1 MIKKKITLLC
11 IALAVLI
18 MSQTVAAHPSYW
30 GDYYDIPPF
39 LTPTQWANPS
49 KTIST
54 SALAIWMYNLM
65 GREISENLLEKD
77 FADIFSD
84 AFNIQRRIAPK
95 NDLTVAEAVAH
106 LSQYAGV
113 FISAPGFYNFR
124 SLDSIVITSGDVV
137 LANTRVNRLL
147 IAESVDVDSVVLKNV
162 RVNMLTVRGGNV
174 IIDGGRVNRIYNET
188 YREIIII
195 EAPQAKPSSEAGSF
209 QHSITTPV
217 STASPMPTPQPTPT
231 PSPTP
236 TSQPTPIPSPT
247 PTPQPTPIPSPT
259 PTPELTPTT
268 SPEPSLEPTPKP
280 PQALNLSTE
289 GTYTLVESIN
299 GDKMLSHNTLNH
311 LFYYSGST
319 LNFLQIGDSFD
330 VYSGAIV
337 KKHLQG
343 QMAYVFTNWSPSVQ
357 VVIDFNGAQSLQMV
371 FGTMDA
377 LVSSGSRVVV
387 SPDDRFTIY
396 DGVVLAAGVI
406 SRNIYVEYGEVNLV
420 SLIALSPQSG
430 YIRVNGGRA
439 IMDGVTDPAPLGE
452 YRWNVNAFGWRRLN

>member
-1 MIKKKITLLC
+1 
-11 IALAVLI
+11 
-18 MSQTVAAHPSYW
+18 
-30 GDYYDIPPF
+30 
-39 LTPTQWANPS
+39 
-49 KTIST
+49 
-54 SALAIWMYNLM
+54 
-65 GREISENLLEKD
+65 
-77 FADIFSD
+77 
-84 AFNIQRRIAPK
+84 
-95 NDLTVAEAVAH
+95 
-106 LSQYAGV
+106 
-113 FISAPGFYNFR
+113 
-124 SLDSIVITSGDVV
+124 
-137 LANTRVNRLL
+137 
-147 IAESVDVDSVVLKNV
+147 
-162 RVNMLTVRGGNV
+162 
-174 IIDGGRVNRIYNET
+174 
-188 YREIIII
+188 
-195 EAPQAKPSSEAGSF
+195 
-209 QHSITTPV
+209 
-217 STASPMPTPQPTPT
+217 
-231 PSPTP
+231 
-236 TSQPTPIPSPT
+236 
-247 PTPQPTPIPSPT
+247 
-259 PTPELTPTT
+259 
-268 SPEPSLEPTPKP
+268 
-280 PQALNLSTE
+280 
-289 GTYTLVESIN
+289 
-299 GDKMLSHNTLNH
+299 MLSHNTLNH